1 MSVKNIV
8 LKRRQEKTSMIN
20 WKEKFL
26 EIREDYKMLWQDYK
40 GLVCRIGKLPNAA
53 HIREQLNKSP
63 QK

>member
-1 MSVKNIV
+1 MSGKNIA

-40 GLVCRIGKLPNAA
+40 ELICKIGKLSCANY
-53 HIREQLNKSP
+53 IKELLNKSP